1 MKRTS
6 TSSIRVQLAAITCW
20 SCFFAM
26 GINLQQ
32 FIENNIVHHFDCL
45 ITIAHC
51 EFNVIKQK
59 MTSMHY
65 LICNSVIMAGSC
77 ILILGLQVLFIQK
90 NFCSKYQARHYAPLK
105 DHKNFLFFFHSN
117 LRYPNSSKTNA
128 KSA

>member
-1 MKRTS
+1 
-6 TSSIRVQLAAITCW
+6 
-20 SCFFAM
+20 M

-90 NFCSKYQARHYAPLK
+90 TFAVNTSKALRSSEGPQK
-105 DHKNFLFFFHSN
+105 FFVFFPQQFKI
-117 LRYPNSSKTNA
+117 PNSSKTNA
-128 KSA
+128 KRPSIRGVAKKKRD